1 MARPI
6 RIVYEGAVY
15 HITIRGNERRP
26 IFKNDEDRSY
36 FIAKLAESVQR
47 YDVRL
52 YLFTLMRN
60 HTHLVLETPRGNL
73 SRFMQRLQTAYT
85 MYFNHRYHRR
95 GHLMQGRF
103 GATIV
108 DEDEYILK
116 LSRYVHLN
124 PVYIKKVQALPIRER
139 IELLRHYPWS
149 SYRSYIGR
157 CPPLSF
163 VDYAPILEMMGRP
176 KKKQASMYR
185 RFVET
190 GISDMDAA
198 FIDAKKQSRLCIGSD
213 SSNDRIGSLY
223 QELVDARSNHEDIS
237 FSRMSHTCAVED
249 VLSCVSDVLGV
260 SIDQLCHRQR
270 SCLHRAL
277 TAYAL
282 CEYSGLSQRQVAKI
296 LNVSSGSAVSKQL
309 KKLSDQLCSDK
320 QLSRLLETISMRI
333 KAKSP

>member
-1 MARPI
+1 
-6 RIVYEGAVY
+6 
-15 HITIRGNERRP
+15 
-26 IFKNDEDRSY
+26 
-36 FIAKLAESVQR
+36 
-47 YDVRL
+47 
-52 YLFTLMRN
+52 
-60 HTHLVLETPRGNL
+60 
-73 SRFMQRLQTAYT
+73 
-85 MYFNHRYHRR
+85 
-95 GHLMQGRF
+95 MQGRF

-213 SSNDRIGSLY
+213 SSNDRGRPALMIGGDRGDRGDR
-223 QELVDARSNHEDIS
+223 ETGRP
-237 FSRMSHTCAVED
+237 
-249 VLSCVSDVLGV
+249 GV
-260 SIDQLCHRQR
+260 RPGKR
-270 SCLHRAL
+270 KYNL
-277 TAYAL
+277 T
-282 CEYSGLSQRQVAKI
+282 
-296 LNVSSGSAVSKQL
+296 
-309 KKLSDQLCSDK
+309 
-320 QLSRLLETISMRI
+320 
-333 KAKSP
+333 SPF